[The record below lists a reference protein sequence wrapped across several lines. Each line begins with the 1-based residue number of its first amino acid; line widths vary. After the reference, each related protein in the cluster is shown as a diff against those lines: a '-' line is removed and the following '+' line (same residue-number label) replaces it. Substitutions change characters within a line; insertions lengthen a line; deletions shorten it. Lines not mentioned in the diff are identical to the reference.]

1 MNLDFSTFRST
12 SNIKLLKGR
21 VQEFPGTR
29 SRVPWNVV
37 ATCLYSV
44 RPGGARAAKY
54 ALAAAI
60 GAVDARFTARGPAP
74 PAIVCAVAAAGVD
87 LQSASATTVLKLL
100 RTVTL
105 QNFKLR

>member
-1 MNLDFSTFRST
+1 M
-12 SNIKLLKGR
+12 KGR

-37 ATCLYSV
+37 ATCMYSV

-100 RTVTL
+100 VTVDSGQRRLL
-105 QNFKLR
+105 QRFSKSARFAFVCYF